1 MKIKRKDFLKRSFK
15 IAAGAAVLPP
25 VFFNKLHTFG
35 KAKTVPAEAVPDPSQ
50 WNNNEINIAWIGHAT
65 VLINFYGKIILTDP
79 VLFDRVG
86 LYFLGLTYGPAR
98 YTAPALDVE
107 CISKPDLVL
116 LSHGHMDHTDLKS
129 LEYLTDKFPNQI
141 DCITAYNTKDITED
155 LEWKSIHEM
164 DWGDEYELSGMK
176 FKAFEVKHFGW
187 RYPWEKDRS
196 KGFIK
201 EGRSYN
207 AYIIE
212 RNGKKIFFGGDTA
225 FHEKFAS
232 AANENIDIVILPI
245 GAYQPWKRVH
255 CNPEEALIMAAN
267 HMKAKYFVP
276 IHCNTFKQG
285 TEPIDQPLSWL
296 RQSAQHYEIN
306 LGIKKIGETLTL
318 KS

>member
-1 MKIKRKDFLKRSFK
+1 MKIKRKDFLKRSLK

-25 VFFNKLHTFG
+25 VFLNKLDTFG
-35 KAKTVPAEAVPDPSQ
+35 KAKTVPAEAVPNPSH
-50 WNNNEINIAWIGHAT
+50 WNDDEINIAWIGHAT
-65 VLINFYGKIILTDP
+65 VLINFYGKIIITDP

-98 YTAPALDVE
+98 YTAPALDYE
-107 CISKPDLVL
+107 DIPKPDLVL

-129 LEYLTDKFPNQI
+129 LEYLTEKYPNQI

-155 LEWKSIHEM
+155 LDWKSIHEM
-164 DWGDEYELSGMK
+164 DWEDEYELPGMK
-176 FKAFEVKHFGW
+176 FKAFEVNHFGW

-196 KGFIK
+196 KGFMK
-201 EGRSYN
+201 DGRSYN

-212 RNGKKIFFGGDTA
+212 RKGKKIFFGGDTA
-225 FHEKFAS
+225 FHEKFVP
-232 AANENIDIVILPI
+232 AANENIDIVIMPV

-255 CNPEEALIMAAN
+255 CNPEEALIMAA
-267 HMKAKYFVP
+267 HHIKAKHFVP

-285 TEPIDQPLSWL
+285 TEPIDQPLNWL
-296 RQSAQHYEIN
+296 MQSAQHYDIN